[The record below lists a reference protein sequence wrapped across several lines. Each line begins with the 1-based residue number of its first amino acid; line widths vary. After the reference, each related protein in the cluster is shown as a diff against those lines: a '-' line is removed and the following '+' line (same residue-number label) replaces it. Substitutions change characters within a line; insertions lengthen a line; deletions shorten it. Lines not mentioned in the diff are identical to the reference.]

1 MCVFLYFTASDDNT
15 LGIWST
21 STGLRVGTLGIH
33 LTILNMAGALNL
45 SQVVLQIANQNVVP
59 FLKLHNNPTKGMV
72 LDLPPGTPVTEEAKT
87 PGNKKN
93 SFPCCAYT
101 INLKILPNKGYKRI
115 KTAI

>member
-1 MCVFLYFTASDDNT
+1 MYFAASDDNT

-87 PGNKKN
+87 PGNKKLF
-93 SFPCCAYT
+93 ST
-101 INLKILPNKGYKRI
+101 MKIL
-115 KTAI
+115 